1 MPRQRG
7 VPALLVF
14 VALVA
19 TVSSIAAAA
28 NQPPVARISASRAGG
43 ASGVAVAYDA
53 SESSDPDGQIVR
65 FQWLFGDGTTGSGS
79 TVMHTYAQ
87 ASSFTVTLLVGD
99 NGGATSLVMRAV
111 DVASLPSQST
121 RSTPAPPSATL
132 AASAAQVPVGDGIG
146 QRAPEIAL
154 PSLDGG
160 RVTLS
165 AYLGKPV
172 LVEFWLSTCP
182 GCRASMPQLEE
193 YRATYAGQG
202 LVVLLVVLD
211 RTGSAAFAFLEQY
224 GYTDFV
230 LAWESDSTR
239 PTMVSYGVSA
249 TPHAFLVDR
258 TGVIRYSGHPSGLSS
273 EFLTRWI

>member
-1 MPRQRG
+1 MPRRRG
-7 VPALLVF
+7 VPAVLIML
-14 VALVA
+14 ALVVA
-19 TVSSIAAAA
+19 TSIAAAA
-28 NQPPVARISASRAGG
+28 NQAPIARISAYRAEAPGL
-43 ASGVAVAYDA
+43 AVAYDA
-53 SESSDPDGQIVR
+53 TASSDPDGQVVR

-79 TVMHTYAQ
+79 SVIHTYAQ
-87 ASSFTVTLLVGD
+87 ASAYTVTLLVGD
-99 NGGATSLVMRAV
+99 NGGAASLVTQTV
-111 DVASLPSQST
+111 DVANLRS
-121 RSTPAPPSATL
+121 RSTASPSTSPGTSS
-132 AASAAQVPVGDGIG
+132 AASAAQVPVGNGIG

-211 RTGSAAFAFLEQY
+211 RTGSAALAFLEQY

-258 TGVIRYSGHPSGLSS
+258 TGVIRYSGYPSGLSS
-273 EFLTRWI
+273 EFLARWI